1 MIKHIVL
8 YNAVEGKE
16 AYLSSGHYQQMK
28 QALESLV
35 GRIDGLLKVEVSVT
49 YNETSHD
56 ICLYT
61 EFTDKASLEAYRT
74 NPAHLEAAKIVRSL
88 TKDRVSADFEV

>member
-8 YNAVEGKE
+8 YNAAEGKE
-16 AYLSSGHYQQMK
+16 AYISSGHFQQMK
-28 QALESLV
+28 QALESLT
-35 GRIDGLLKVEVSVT
+35 GKIDGLLKVEVSVT

-61 EFTDKASLEAYRT
+61 EFDTAESLEAYRT
-74 NPAHLEAAKIVRSL
+74 HPAHLEAAKIVRSL

>member
-8 YNAVEGKE
+8 YNAKDGKE
-16 AYLSSGHYQQMK
+16 EYIKNQYAKMK
-28 QALESLV
+28 EALTSLV
-35 GRIDGLLKVEVSVT
+35 GKIDGLLKVEVSVT

-61 EFTDKASLEAYRT
+61 EFTSKEALAAYRT
-74 NPAHLEAAKIVRSL
+74 NPLHLEAVQYVRSV

>member
-8 YNAVEGKE
+8 YNAKDGKE
-16 AYLSSGHYQQMK
+16 FYLQNQYAQMK
-28 QALESLV
+28 KALTSLV
-35 GRIDGLLKVEVSVT
+35 GKIDGLLKVEVSVT

-61 EFTDKASLEAYRT
+61 EFESREALEAYRT
-74 NPAHLEAAKIVRSL
+74 NPYHLEAAKYVRSV
-88 TKDRVSADFEV
+88 TKDRVSADYEI